1 MVGKSLYQSS
11 SAVPTQSWLE
21 QFGQYRVSVG
31 NMEDFLPHGGISQ
44 STKWKR
50 NKKQQKV
57 LNISKRNLPLCG
69 WVRNIPQIS
78 LTTPYTRHGGTSNSW
93 YIFCT
98 RILAYCKIEAA
109 GSLSKVN
116 PGETITERETHI
128 WGPNTVNLGRK
139 TQSLHRKVFLC
150 VYTEG
155 FWPEGEGGRLAVWR
169 QEWGADL
176 SAFWSFSH
184 TALGRSHTVRT
195 W

>member
-69 WVRNIPQIS
+69 WVRNTPQIS

-93 YIFCT
+93 YTFCT

-116 PGETITERETHI
+116 PGETITEREAQI

-139 TQSLHRKVFLC
+139 MQSLHRKVFLC
-150 VYTEG
+150 VYREG
-155 FWPEGEGGRLAVWR
+155 FWPEGEGSRLAVWR
-169 QEWGADL
+169 QE
-176 SAFWSFSH
+176 
-184 TALGRSHTVRT
+184 
-195 W
+195 